1 MEYRE
6 VKRQQ
11 EQEEDN
17 KEIIVTTASIRKIR
31 DNNIE
36 PNRRYTNSTD
46 LEGDT
51 DDEDDDDD
59 ILLPLE

>member
-17 KEIIVTTASIRKIR
+17 KETIVTIATIRKIIR

-36 PNRRYTNSTD
+36 PNRMYTSST
-46 LEGDT
+46 ET
-51 DDEDDDDD
+51 
-59 ILLPLE
+59 ISNTAK